1 MLLLEGCGRWCRGH
15 LAPPKAPLSFFIQK
29 QHRASEAADCTPD
42 SIDCFPT
49 LFCLFLF
56 IWLLYFRASQSLF
69 WPGRNLLFY
78 FWLPCSHVNTSVKKR
93 PREDVVLGFRLAA
106 RLFAQSCSR
115 PCSPGQAKA
124 SGQVSSKDGLNP
136 ARDGQPGPD
145 TQAHLTGEDIRTWSK
160 ITCF

>member
-1 MLLLEGCGRWCRGH
+1 M
-15 LAPPKAPLSFFIQK
+15 LSFLFSNNQSFYLWTKFLPFSLKKSSFFLAFLILK
-29 QHRASEAADCTPD
+29 TFY
-42 SIDCFPT
+42 FPYHF
-49 LFCLFLF
+49 LFLIFLF

-115 PCSPGQAKA
+115 PRSPGQAEA